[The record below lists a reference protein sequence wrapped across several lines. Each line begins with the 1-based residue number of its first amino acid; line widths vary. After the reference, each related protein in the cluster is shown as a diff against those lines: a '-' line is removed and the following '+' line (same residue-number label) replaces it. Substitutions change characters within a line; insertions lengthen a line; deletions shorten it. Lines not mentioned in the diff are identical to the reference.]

1 MKDLEK
7 VFKAAADRNRLRI
20 LKLLENQHMCVC
32 ELAFVLGIKQPSV
45 SRHLKK
51 LKDAGLIDN
60 EQDGKWTNYTI
71 NRNGDPFAGE
81 VLSQLRKWL
90 NDDETVRGDRE
101 KADRADRTKLC
112 NCS

>member
-1 MKDLEK
+1 MKELEL
-7 VFKAAADRNRLRI
+7 VFKAVADRNRLRI
-20 LKLLENQHMCVC
+20 LKLLEHKHMCVC

-51 LKDAGLIDN
+51 LKEAGLIDN

-71 NRNGDPFAGE
+71 NRNGNPFAGE

-90 NDDETVRGDRE
+90 NDDELIRKDQE
-101 KADRADRTKLC
+101 KASRADRGQLC
-112 NCS
+112 CD

>member
-1 MKDLEK
+1 MKELEQ
-7 VFKAAADRNRLRI
+7 VFKAVADRNRLRI
-20 LKLLENQHMCVC
+20 LKLLENKRMCVC

-51 LKDAGLIDN
+51 LKEAGLIDN

-71 NRNGDPFAGE
+71 NRNGNPFAGE

-90 NDDETVRGDRE
+90 NDDALIRKDQE
-101 KADRADRTKLC
+101 KASRADREQLYTG
-112 NCS
+112 